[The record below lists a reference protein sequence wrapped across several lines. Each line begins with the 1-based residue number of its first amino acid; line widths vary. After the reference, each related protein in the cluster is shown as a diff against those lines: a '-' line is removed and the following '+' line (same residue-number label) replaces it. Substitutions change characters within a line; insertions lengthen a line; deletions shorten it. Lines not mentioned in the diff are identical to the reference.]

1 MKEGMTGRE
10 DERKMGKE
18 KAEKREKK
26 SVTGKGDKTM
36 RKNIN

>member
-1 MKEGMTGRE
+1 MKEKWGRK
-10 DERKMGKE
+10 RQKKE
-18 KAEKREKK
+18 KKK